1 MLSREEKAAFARERL
16 ESVRVTT
23 QDYNQVIRWLS
34 HVHTEA
40 ELDGILFWLSVVE
53 EWPDAEFAL
62 PDFAVEVLRDQ
73 AEMDWSDS
81 PSPLE
86 LYRGNMT
93 TEKLKELWDAMR
105 TARALEQRYME
116 EYDGDVPSEFVYKI
130 ALSIFIENNRGSGGK
145 ASAAANGN
153 GTHDGPVPPCP
164 QCGGEMWDNRG
175 RKKNPKQADFRCK
188 DKNCTDESGYQTS
201 AWAPRPGAV
210 QKPQPKPAAHPQPAA
225 TPATVPAGKY
235 DPDNDPLPF

>member
-1 MLSREEKAAFARERL
+1 VSREEKAAFIRERL

-23 QDYNQVIRWLS
+23 QDYNQIIQWLS

-62 PDFAVEVLRDQ
+62 PEFAIEVLRDQ

-105 TARALEQRYME
+105 TARALEQRFMQE
-116 EYDGDVPSEFVYKI
+116 FDGESPSEFVYKI
-130 ALSIFIENNRGSGGK
+130 ALSIFIENNRGSGK
-145 ASAAANGN
+145 PAANGN
-153 GTHDGPVPPCP
+153 AASHDNSPVPPCP

-188 DKNCTDESGYQTS
+188 DKECMDESGYQTS

-210 QKPQPKPAAHPQPAA
+210 PRPQPKPAAPPPAA
-225 TPATVPAGKY
+225 TPAPVAAGKY